1 MAGNTPLDMI
11 LDSFPRHEQALK
23 ISTRDFLLLLLCKK
37 EKDKKQGIIISLI
50 EAQFSKVGVPTPSPT
65 LLGSIP
71 TQYGA

>member
-50 EAQFSKVGVPTPSPT
+50 EAQFSKVGVPATPT